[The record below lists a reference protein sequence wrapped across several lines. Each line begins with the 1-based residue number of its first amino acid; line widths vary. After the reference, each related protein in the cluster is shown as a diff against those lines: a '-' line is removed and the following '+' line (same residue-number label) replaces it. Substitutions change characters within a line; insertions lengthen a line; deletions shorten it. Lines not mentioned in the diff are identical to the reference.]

1 MVSSSRVGSSFMFT
15 AQGNERRRR
24 SAFTL
29 LEITLAVVIL
39 AMMSLTIY
47 RFVQANLT
55 ALRVSAEINALDA
68 RYSGF
73 EGLLATQWQSLPS
86 GVGALVGEP
95 FKMEERS
102 RDEITW
108 VSAAGPGLLT
118 RYAAGEYRV
127 SLRLRPTAKDG
138 QAMEIGIARR
148 PKTDEVNAADQ
159 ESWIPLLPNV
169 QSLQIRYFDPRL
181 NTWVERWTD
190 TVTLPRLVK
199 VVVGRSDS
207 PAPWEA
213 IIPLGRTPL

>member
-1 MVSSSRVGSSFMFT
+1 MSIAPV
-15 AQGNERRRR
+15 RRAAA

-29 LEITLAVVIL
+29 LEIVLAVMIL
-39 AMMSLTIY
+39 SMMSLAIY
-47 RFVQANLT
+47 RFVNANLI
-55 ALRVSAEINALDA
+55 ALRISAEVNTVDA

-73 EGLLATQWQSLPS
+73 ESLLATQWQSLPA

-95 FKMEERS
+95 FKLNERP

-108 VSAAGPGLLT
+108 VSSAGPGLLT

-127 SLRLRPTAKDG
+127 SMRLRPTVKDSEK
-138 QAMEIGIARR
+138 MEIGIARR
-148 PKTDEVNAADQ
+148 PKTDETNAA
-159 ESWIPLLPNV
+159 ERETWIPLLPNV

-181 NTWVERWTD
+181 NTWVDRWTD

-199 VVVGRSDS
+199 VAIARTDS

-213 IIPLGRTPL
+213 IIALGRTPL

>member
-1 MVSSSRVGSSFMFT
+1 MFI
-15 AQGNERRRR
+15 ARARQRAR

-29 LEITLAVVIL
+29 LEITLAVMIL
-39 AMMSLTIY
+39 AMMSLAIY
-47 RFVQANLT
+47 RFVQSNLT
-55 ALRVSAEINALDA
+55 ALRISAEVNTIDA

-73 EGLLATQWQSLPS
+73 ESLLANQWQNLPA

-95 FKMEERS
+95 FKLNEQA

-108 VSAAGPGLLT
+108 VSSAGPGLLT
-118 RYAAGEYRV
+118 RYATGEYRV
-127 SLRLRPTAKDG
+127 SMRLRPVAKDAN
-138 QAMEIGIARR
+138 AMEIGLARR
-148 PKTDEVNAADQ
+148 PNNDEINADEQ

-169 QSLQIRYFDPRL
+169 RAMQIRYFDPRL

-199 VVVGRSDS
+199 VAIERTDS

-213 IIPLGRTPL
+213 IIALGRTPL